1 MVRLLLRFGG
11 LAPPTFCQF
20 AWRTRPDRAGL
31 PHSVPHMSGSIRRHR
46 SSPGSWLAVEGN
58 RSEALSCEPKSRAP
72 RGSGAR
78 APSASGVC
86 PIVELAK
93 TFAVPRQ
100 TVVAAV
106 APDHPVQD
114 VVAGLRAI
122 WCLLALQQ
130 SCTALTA
137 RVKRPLP
144 VIWRTTFLRPRGSV
158 PHRSPDRRSTDK

>member
-1 MVRLLLRFGG
+1 MPLPTLRLPLTGANAR
-11 LAPPTFCQF
+11 LAEKRGSVTPSFRGTCTPTFCQF

-106 APDHPVQD
+106 APDHPCRMSSLVFERFG
-114 VVAGLRAI
+114 ACWPCNSRA
-122 WCLLALQQ
+122 
-130 SCTALTA
+130 
-137 RVKRPLP
+137 PP
-144 VIWRTTFLRPRGSV
+144 
-158 PHRSPDRRSTDK
+158 